1 MTSTKNAEEILC
13 STNGKEHFQRLTR
26 LLMCG
31 GVHVLR
37 ETFDT
42 RIPPKDLSTRLK
54 DAIVQTQLK
63 KAKLTADERNC
74 LNQPAVKS
82 TDFDITLTFRLLR
95 TICNLTPPATGW
107 DKKPDDAN
115 HSLEA
120 DLARI
125 KYYRN
130 SVYGHNQKMEVSD
143 SEFCQL
149 WKEIREAILRI
160 ITKINS
166 TKKDEWEKAIE
177 KLLNDPLTS
186 EEQKCIEELKQWYE
200 KEEDVKDILHQ
211 VDANVKEGLQHVS
224 EDIKDVKEELK
235 QQGEDVKDVKT
246 GIQQVLESVKT
257 ELHLATQD
265 AKNELRRAAEDL
277 KELRQA
283 AENVKNQMLKDVQE
297 ILQGITDDK
306 GNLQWVRKIV
316 DYDEKNFV
324 AIGARRAIKN
334 LSRRIIIDFLILD
347 FLLPWV
353 KPHLAMMIEDS
364 R

>member
-1 MTSTKNAEEILC
+1 MTSAVNAEEVLR
-13 STNGKEHFQRLTR
+13 STSGKEHFQRLTR

-37 ETFDT
+37 ETFDSYH
-42 RIPPKDLSTRLK
+42 PPKDLSTRLK
-54 DAIVQTQLK
+54 DAKVQMQLK
-63 KAKLTADERNC
+63 RAKLTADEKNC
-74 LNQPAVKS
+74 LNKSDVKS

-115 HSLEA
+115 QSLEA

-130 SVYGHNQKMEVSD
+130 SVYGHNQTMEISESD
-143 SEFCQL
+143 FCHL
-149 WKEIREAILRI
+149 WKEISEAILRI
-160 ITKINS
+160 ITQINI
-166 TKKDEWEKAIE
+166 TKKDDWEKAIE

-186 EEQKCIEELKQWYE
+186 EEEKCIEELKQWYE
-200 KEEDVKDILHQ
+200 KEEEVKDMLQQ
-211 VDANVKEGLQHVS
+211 VDANVKEELQHVS
-224 EDIKDVKEELK
+224 EDIKDVKE
-235 QQGEDVKDVKT
+235 DVKDVKT
-246 GIQQVLESVKT
+246 GMQQFCESVKT

-297 ILQGITDDK
+297 ILQEITDEK
-306 GNLQWVRKIV
+306 GNLQ
-316 DYDEKNFV
+316 
-324 AIGARRAIKN
+324 
-334 LSRRIIIDFLILD
+334 
-347 FLLPWV
+347 
-353 KPHLAMMIEDS
+353 
-364 R
+364 